1 MASTQQQQQNF
12 RKTYYSSLGV
22 KAVEVQPSLDAAL
35 KGSELQA
42 EKLQR
47 LCLWVRIPSLYR
59 PLVWR
64 VLLGALPPLKEA
76 WADVEAQQDIEWA
89 ELQSCLSAT
98 DFGKGADELTARRL
112 LQSVLLSLLP
122 AEEGHSWSLYQITGS
137 SMSLMH
143 EYGDVPAVSCPYLV
157 SLSQACLSI
166 GAGPLE
172 TFVLL
177 RGLLCKLDVP
187 LWPRPEDE
195 KKRISQTTARIDLMR
210 SLLKE
215 HDLEVSS
222 KLESLGIDLIAA
234 CGACVF
240 CMSTSYLKLKYNTAG
255 LKRSFQMSFPR
266 KRSKGIH
273 HFYLSV
279 QISSQSHAVSGTF
292 SLLGKLVFSHI
303 WVLVLSSLLKD
314 GLWT

>member
-1 MASTQQQQQNF
+1 MASTHQQQNF

-22 KAVEVQPSLDAAL
+22 KAVEVQPSLEAAL

-76 WADVEAQQDIEWA
+76 WADIEAQQDIEWA

-98 DFGKGADELTARRL
+98 DFGKGKGADELTPRRL

-137 SMSLMH
+137 SLTLMH
-143 EYGDVPAVSCPYLV
+143 DPDEAPAVSCPYLV

-172 TFVLL
+172 SFVLL
-177 RGLLCKLDVP
+177 RGLLYKLDVP
-187 LWPRPEDE
+187 LWPRPEDQ
-195 KKRISQTTARIDLMR
+195 KKRIAQTTARIDLMR

-215 HDLEVSS
+215 HDLEVAS
-222 KLESLGIDLIAA
+222 KLESLEIDLIAA
-234 CGACVF
+234 CGAYVF
-240 CMSTSYLKLKYNTAG
+240 SVSQLSLLTYDTAG
-255 LKRSFQMSFPR
+255 LKPSFQMFFPR
-266 KRSKGIH
+266 KR
-273 HFYLSV
+273 
-279 QISSQSHAVSGTF
+279 
-292 SLLGKLVFSHI
+292 
-303 WVLVLSSLLKD
+303 
-314 GLWT
+314 